1 MLLNPNHTQKQY
13 PSEPLSEGIFFLNSP
28 DITEVCILKLAAL
41 VIFLH
46 HLRHCFQQAVSV
58 ILIQLPK
65 ASLRITPPS
74 KCGRA
79 AAHSPCAGQV
89 SSRARG
95 SFCHLCPG
103 LPAGNEQSRKA
114 SAQLA
119 LLLHVSLCWK
129 SIIKLIQWW
138 QTGGLKCSFRNC
150 RDVGMCLSE
159 FSHWVL
165 QHQLPLALWWSD
177 RAEIASRSTQG
188 CPGHTTGPGSAATA
202 VLGGAAS
209 NRLHRAGPA
218 RTDLICWRIRALPL
232 PASL

>member
-1 MLLNPNHTQKQY
+1 MFSKALTLSRTRTCLRRNAAESKPH
-13 PSEPLSEGIFFLNSP
+13 SETISLRTAVRRYFFLNSP

-65 ASLRITPPS
+65 ASLCITPPS

-79 AAHSPCAGQV
+79 AAHSPRAGQV
-89 SSRARG
+89 SSRAHG

-119 LLLHVSLCWK
+119 LLLHVSLC
-129 SIIKLIQWW
+129 
-138 QTGGLKCSFRNC
+138 
-150 RDVGMCLSE
+150 
-159 FSHWVL
+159 
-165 QHQLPLALWWSD
+165 
-177 RAEIASRSTQG
+177 
-188 CPGHTTGPGSAATA
+188 
-202 VLGGAAS
+202 
-209 NRLHRAGPA
+209 
-218 RTDLICWRIRALPL
+218 
-232 PASL
+232 